1 MPWTRRYEEAEPQ
14 RINRWL
20 AQAGVCSRR
29 EAEGLIGRGL
39 VSVDG
44 ETVTDPGRKI
54 ASGQTLTLAD
64 DATQTLDAS
73 LSIVFH
79 KPVGVVSSQPEHGQV
94 PAVRLLTRAAPWGD
108 PGATVPTL
116 ESKLAPVGRLDMD
129 SRGLLLLSEDGV
141 VAKAVIGPDAALEKE
156 YLVRVAGE
164 ITPRKLALLR
174 LGLELD
180 GRQLKPARV
189 IN

>member
-54 ASGQTLTLAD
+54 ASGQTLTL
-64 DATQTLDAS
+64 
-73 LSIVFH
+73 
-79 KPVGVVSSQPEHGQV
+79 
-94 PAVRLLTRAAPWGD
+94 
-108 PGATVPTL
+108 
-116 ESKLAPVGRLDMD
+116 
-129 SRGLLLLSEDGV
+129 DG
-141 VAKAVIGPDAALEKE
+141 
-156 YLVRVAGE
+156 GE
-164 ITPRKLALLR
+164 WMTP
-174 LGLELD
+174 
-180 GRQLKPARV
+180 
-189 IN
+189 